1 MNLATPSWIVE
12 VMVARDFPVLATVEA
27 RAQAAY
33 SIGQCFFPSAA
44 YRFDR
49 VCGAT

>member
-12 VMVARDFPVLATVEA
+12 VMVARYFRDLAHAKA

-33 SIGQCFFPSAA
+33 SIGQCFFASVA